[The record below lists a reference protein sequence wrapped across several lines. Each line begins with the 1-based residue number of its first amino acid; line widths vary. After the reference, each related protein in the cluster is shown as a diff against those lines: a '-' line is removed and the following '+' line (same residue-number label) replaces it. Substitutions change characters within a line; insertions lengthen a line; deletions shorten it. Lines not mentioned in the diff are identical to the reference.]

1 MLSGN
6 DQTDIILYLYIGII
20 LSSLLT
26 GKMLVFIFVFF
37 NILTESNIL
46 FSVVS
51 FFLKNNKNNNKQ
63 TNKQAMSVF
72 FLLFCHPLVA
82 EKTVILYVV
91 FVGMLLSA
99 IICIIVI

>member
-26 GKMLVFIFVFF
+26 GKMLVFVFVFF

-51 FFLKNNKNNNKQ
+51 FFKKTIKTTTNKQ
-63 TNKQAMSVF
+63 TSNVCIF
-72 FLLFCHPLVA
+72 FIV
-82 EKTVILYVV
+82 
-91 FVGMLLSA
+91 LSPSGG
-99 IICIIVI
+99 

>member
-26 GKMLVFIFVFF
+26 GKMLVFVFVFF

-51 FFLKNNKNNNKQ
+51 FF
-63 TNKQAMSVF
+63 F
-72 FLLFCHPLVA
+72 
-82 EKTVILYVV
+82 
-91 FVGMLLSA
+91 
-99 IICIIVI
+99 

>member
-20 LSSLLT
+20 LSSLT

-46 FSVVS
+46 FYVVS
-51 FFLKNNKNNNKQ
+51 FF
-63 TNKQAMSVF
+63 
-72 FLLFCHPLVA
+72 
-82 EKTVILYVV
+82 
-91 FVGMLLSA
+91 
-99 IICIIVI
+99 

>member
-51 FFLKNNKNNNKQ
+51 FFFLKNNKNNNKQ
-63 TNKQAMSVF
+63 IRNVCIF

-82 EKTVILYVV
+82 EKKVILCVV

>member
-20 LSSLLT
+20 LSSLT

-51 FFLKNNKNNNKQ
+51 FFLKNNKNNKQKNKQ
-63 TNKQAMSVF
+63 SNVCIF
-72 FLLFCHPLVA
+72 FFIV
-82 EKTVILYVV
+82 
-91 FVGMLLSA
+91 LSPSGG
-99 IICIIVI
+99 

>member
-51 FFLKNNKNNNKQ
+51 FLKKQQKQQQ

-72 FLLFCHPLVA
+72 FF
-82 EKTVILYVV
+82 
-91 FVGMLLSA
+91 
-99 IICIIVI
+99 

>member
-51 FFLKNNKNNNKQ
+51 FFFKNNKNNNKQ
-63 TNKQAMSVF
+63 TSNVCIF
-72 FLLFCHPLVA
+72 FIV
-82 EKTVILYVV
+82 
-91 FVGMLLSA
+91 LSPSGG
-99 IICIIVI
+99 

>member
-20 LSSLLT
+20 LSSLT

-51 FFLKNNKNNNKQ
+51 FFLKNNKNNKQ
-63 TNKQAMSVF
+63 KNKQASNVCIF
-72 FLLFCHPLVA
+72 FYCFVTLWWLKRQLFC
-82 EKTVILYVV
+82 
-91 FVGMLLSA
+91 MLCL
-99 IICIIVI
+99 

>member
-20 LSSLLT
+20 LSSLT

-51 FFLKNNKNNNKQ
+51 FFKKTIKTTTNKKQ
-63 TNKQAMSVF
+63 TNKQCLYF

>member
-51 FFLKNNKNNNKQ
+51 FFKKKQ
-63 TNKQAMSVF
+63 
-72 FLLFCHPLVA
+72 
-82 EKTVILYVV
+82 
-91 FVGMLLSA
+91 
-99 IICIIVI
+99 

>member
-26 GKMLVFIFVFF
+26 GKMLVFVFVFF

-51 FFLKNNKNNNKQ
+51 FFKKTIKTTTNKQ
-63 TNKQAMSVF
+63 TKSVF

>member
-26 GKMLVFIFVFF
+26 GKMLIFIFVFF

-51 FFLKNNKNNNKQ
+51 FFLKTTKTTTNKQ
-63 TNKQAMSVF
+63 TSNVCIF
-72 FLLFCHPLVA
+72 F
-82 EKTVILYVV
+82 
-91 FVGMLLSA
+91 
-99 IICIIVI
+99 

>member
-51 FFLKNNKNNNKQ
+51 FLKKQQKQQQ

-72 FLLFCHPLVA
+72 FFKLFCHPLVA

>member
-6 DQTDIILYLYIGII
+6 DQTDILYLYIGII

-26 GKMLVFIFVFF
+26 GKMLVFVFVFF

-51 FFLKNNKNNNKQ
+51 FF
-63 TNKQAMSVF
+63 
-72 FLLFCHPLVA
+72 
-82 EKTVILYVV
+82 
-91 FVGMLLSA
+91 
-99 IICIIVI
+99 

>member
-51 FFLKNNKNNNKQ
+51 FLKKQQKQQQ

-72 FLLFCHPLVA
+72 FLKLFCHPLVA

>member
-51 FFLKNNKNNNKQ
+51 FFKKTTKTTTNKQ
-63 TNKQAMSVF
+63 TSNVCIF
-72 FLLFCHPLVA
+72 FKIV
-82 EKTVILYVV
+82 
-91 FVGMLLSA
+91 LSPSGG
-99 IICIIVI
+99 

>member
-26 GKMLVFIFVFF
+26 GKMLAFIFVFF

-51 FFLKNNKNNNKQ
+51 FFLKTTKTTTNKQ
-63 TNKQAMSVF
+63 TSNVCIF
-72 FLLFCHPLVA
+72 F
-82 EKTVILYVV
+82 
-91 FVGMLLSA
+91 
-99 IICIIVI
+99 

>member
-51 FFLKNNKNNNKQ
+51 FFFLKNNKNNNKQ
-63 TNKQAMSVF
+63 IRNVCIF
-72 FLLFCHPLVA
+72 FFIV
-82 EKTVILYVV
+82 
-91 FVGMLLSA
+91 LSPSGG
-99 IICIIVI
+99 